1 MKSGIEKE
9 KSILKRNWTKFEQLE
24 IHKKIDRETRN
35 VTKERNDL
43 PIRFEKVQTQILRYN
58 KSGMLTRKEKRKKE
72 GFLLWQ

>member
-43 PIRFEKVQTQILRYN
+43 PIRFEKVWKQILRYN
-58 KSGMLTRKEKRKKE
+58 KS
-72 GFLLWQ
+72 